1 MAFATFQAPSWFP
14 NPHRCTLG
22 GRAQEDLCSVELNS
36 RVTQNSQ
43 EFQTLEMFKGSS
55 WLGLVLDLTAG
66 RFWEKW
72 GPALSAVQEGQVC
85 DSGLGGDPGEGGS
98 RLWQEDPSGLQ
109 GLQVP
114 WPELQSGPA

>member
-1 MAFATFQAPSWFP
+1 M
-14 NPHRCTLG
+14 
-22 GRAQEDLCSVELNS
+22 LCRTEQPRDSEFSGISNS
-36 RVTQNSQ
+36 
-43 EFQTLEMFKGSS
+43 EMFKGSS
-55 WLGLVLDLTAG
+55 WLGLVLALTAG

-85 DSGLGGDPGEGGS
+85 DGGLVGDPSKGRP